1 MQEKQTFYMNYATG
15 GNSPTHKFVNL
26 HEAEAEAHRLCD
38 KLQCEVVTLMAVS
51 SVKPASKYEATKY
64 TEDLPF

>member
-15 GNSPTHKFVNL
+15 GNSPTYKFVNL
-26 HEAEAEAHRLCD
+26 HEAEAEARRLCD
-38 KLQCEVVTLMAVS
+38 KLQCEVVTLKAVS
-51 SVKPASKYEATKY
+51 SVAPAPKFTVATF